1 MARPDW
7 GVFLQILIMTSRSVL
22 ILLGLAFSFSV
33 DAQQAAPTFE
43 PASGI
48 PDIEKFQIEM
58 YQRCTSEAY
67 LTCLKMSKN
76 ECEAATFAAAETA
89 DTEIDRAT
97 GGKAPTAFDASSHI
111 GLFAGVF
118 YTEMDMRTGDRF
130 VECMKKF

>member
-1 MARPDW
+1 MIGALLML
-7 GVFLQILIMTSRSVL
+7 VAMQQMTPAPS
-22 ILLGLAFSFSV
+22 
-33 DAQQAAPTFE
+33 DAQLPEVKEF
-43 PASGI
+43 
-48 PDIEKFQIEM
+48 KLEM
-58 YQRCTSEAY
+58 YQRCASKAY

-97 GGKAPTAFDASSHI
+97 GGKVATAFDASSHI

-118 YTEMDMRTGDRF
+118 YTEMDKRTGDRF